1 MLVKSRL
8 DEKRIAMVQMM
19 QVDINSHKQTI
30 KTLTQFVSQQAVA
43 MKAAHAAS
51 IALLSAPPSY
61 GLPPDVHEAFR
72 ATKEG
77 MSKIDFCVPEHHFAI
92 TDQPEGQGV

>member
-1 MLVKSRL
+1 
-8 DEKRIAMVQMM
+8 
-19 QVDINSHKQTI
+19 
-30 KTLTQFVSQQAVA
+30 

-92 TDQPEGQGV
+92 SLKDKGCDDQGDEAGSKRLREAVV